1 MNSFSIAELTDKTF
15 FTEDVFLDKNFLLLN
30 SLCPFTESLKKMLSE
45 WKFTDIFTNG
55 NKGVA
60 LAKKEN
66 ALQYQNDSIQ
76 LAKADSEDF
85 TSVSFDEVGI
95 QPEQPKKEISGGVK
109 KAIQEANNN
118 ISSNEKSRMDIVQDV
133 YNEYMDYI
141 KAVYT
146 HYATHKVL
154 NYMELSESVKE
165 LCIFIK
171 DNRRFVLR
179 ITPSQDTITKNYL
192 ISHSMRSTVIAIVIG
207 LQLRM
212 TLSKLVDLG
221 ICCILHEIGQI
232 RLPPQLYMTD
242 RRLSPSER
250 TKLATHAVL
259 GFNIVKENNF
269 PSQIQLGVLEHHE
282 RENGTGYPR
291 RLTGSQIDIFAKII
305 GVACSFEAIT
315 APRHFRQ
322 ARSSYAAMVEILKN
336 EGKQFD
342 DTVIKALL
350 YSLSLFPIGA
360 YVYLVNGKIAQVTDA
375 SPASPGNPIVS
386 YLGEK
391 DSSGGPVTV
400 QTDNAQNKIVR
411 VLSKQE
417 VADVLKT
424 LNLKN

>member
-1 MNSFSIAELTDKTF
+1 MESFPVAGLADHTF
-15 FTEDVFLDKNFLLLN
+15 FTDDLFLDKDFLLLN
-30 SLCPFTESLKKMLSE
+30 SLCPFTDSLKKHLTE
-45 WKFTDIFTNG
+45 WRFTVVYSNG
-55 NKGVA
+55 RKGVA
-60 LAKKEN
+60 AADMTEVITREELKKS
-66 ALQYQNDSIQ
+66 DTG
-76 LAKADSEDF
+76 DF
-85 TSVSFDEVGI
+85 TSVSVEEVTGEKTA
-95 QPEQPKKEISGGVK
+95 QTAEIGGNVK
-109 KAIQEANNN
+109 KAIQEAN
-118 ISSNEKSRMDIVQDV
+118 SSTPGNEKSRMAVVQGV
-133 YNEYMDYI
+133 YNEYMNYI
-141 KAVYT
+141 NAVYT

-154 NYMELSESVKE
+154 NYTELSETVKE
-165 LCIFIK
+165 LCVFIK

-179 ITPSQDTITKNYL
+179 ITPSQETITKNYL

-207 LQLRM
+207 LQLRIP
-212 TLSKLVDLG
+212 LSKLVDLG

-242 RRLSPSER
+242 RRLSLSEK
-250 TKLATHAVL
+250 TKLASHAVL

-269 PSQIQLGVLEHHE
+269 PSQIQLGILEHHE
-282 RENGTGYPR
+282 RENGSGYPR
-291 RLTGSQIDIFAKII
+291 KLSGNQIDIFAKII

-322 ARSSYAAMVEILKN
+322 ARSTYEAMVEILKN

-375 SPASPGNPIVS
+375 SPASPGNPIVT
-386 YLGEK
+386 YLNEK
-391 DSSGGPVTV
+391 DSAGAPVTV

-417 VADVLKT
+417 VKDVLKA
-424 LNLKN
+424 LKIQN

>member
-1 MNSFSIAELTDKTF
+1 MESFPVAGLADHTF
-15 FTEDVFLDKNFLLLN
+15 FTDDLFLDKDFLLLN
-30 SLCPFTESLKKMLSE
+30 SLCPFTDSLKKHLTE
-45 WKFTDIFTNG
+45 WRFTVVYSNG
-55 NKGVA
+55 RKGVA
-60 LAKKEN
+60 AADMTEVITREELKKSN
-66 ALQYQNDSIQ
+66 TG
-76 LAKADSEDF
+76 DF
-85 TSVSFDEVGI
+85 TSVSVEEVTGEKTA
-95 QPEQPKKEISGGVK
+95 QTAEIGGNVK
-109 KAIQEANNN
+109 KAIQEAN
-118 ISSNEKSRMDIVQDV
+118 SSIPGNEKSRMAVVQGV
-133 YNEYMDYI
+133 YNEYMNYI
-141 KAVYT
+141 NAVYT

-154 NYMELSESVKE
+154 NYTELSETVKE
-165 LCIFIK
+165 LCVFIK

-179 ITPSQDTITKNYL
+179 ITPSQETITKNYL

-207 LQLRM
+207 LQLRIP
-212 TLSKLVDLG
+212 LSKLVDLG

-242 RRLSPSER
+242 RRLSLSEK
-250 TKLATHAVL
+250 TKLASHAVL

-269 PSQIQLGVLEHHE
+269 PSQIQLGILEHHE
-282 RENGTGYPR
+282 RENGSGYPR
-291 RLTGSQIDIFAKII
+291 KLSGNQIDIFAKII

-322 ARSSYAAMVEILKN
+322 ARSTYEAMVEILKN

-375 SPASPGNPIVS
+375 SPASPGNPIVT
-386 YLGEK
+386 YLNEK
-391 DSSGGPVTV
+391 DSAGAPVTV

-417 VADVLKT
+417 VKDVLKA
-424 LNLKN
+424 LKIQN

>member
-1 MNSFSIAELTDKTF
+1 MESFPVAGLADHTF
-15 FTEDVFLDKNFLLLN
+15 FTDDLFLDKDFLLLN
-30 SLCPFTESLKKMLSE
+30 SLCPFTDSLKKHLTE
-45 WKFTDIFTNG
+45 WRFTVVYSNG
-55 NKGVA
+55 RKGVA
-60 LAKKEN
+60 AADMTEVITREELKKS
-66 ALQYQNDSIQ
+66 DTG
-76 LAKADSEDF
+76 DF
-85 TSVSFDEVGI
+85 TSVSVEEVTGEKTA
-95 QPEQPKKEISGGVK
+95 QAAEIGGNVK
-109 KAIQEANNN
+109 KAIQEAN
-118 ISSNEKSRMDIVQDV
+118 SSAPGNEKSRMAVVQGV
-133 YNEYMDYI
+133 YNEYMNYI
-141 KAVYT
+141 NAVYT

-154 NYMELSESVKE
+154 NYTELSETVKE
-165 LCIFIK
+165 LCVFIK

-179 ITPSQDTITKNYL
+179 ITPSQETITKNYL

-207 LQLRM
+207 LQLRIP
-212 TLSKLVDLG
+212 LSKLVDLG

-242 RRLSPSER
+242 RRLSLSEK
-250 TKLATHAVL
+250 TKLASHAVL

-269 PSQIQLGVLEHHE
+269 PSQIQLGILEHHE
-282 RENGTGYPR
+282 RENGSGYPR
-291 RLTGSQIDIFAKII
+291 KLSGNQIDIFAKII

-322 ARSSYAAMVEILKN
+322 ARSTYEAMVEILKN

-375 SPASPGNPIVS
+375 SPTSPGNPIVT
-386 YLGEK
+386 YLNEK
-391 DSSGGPVTV
+391 DSAGAPVTV

-417 VADVLKT
+417 VKDVLKA
-424 LNLKN
+424 LKIQN

>member
-1 MNSFSIAELTDKTF
+1 MESFPVAGLADHTF
-15 FTEDVFLDKNFLLLN
+15 FTDDLFLDKDFLLLN
-30 SLCPFTESLKKMLSE
+30 SLCPFTDSLKKHLTE
-45 WKFTDIFTNG
+45 WRFTVVYSNG
-55 NKGVA
+55 RKGVA
-60 LAKKEN
+60 AADMTEVITREELKKS
-66 ALQYQNDSIQ
+66 DTG
-76 LAKADSEDF
+76 DF
-85 TSVSFDEVGI
+85 TSVSVEEVTGEKTA
-95 QPEQPKKEISGGVK
+95 QAAEIGGNVK
-109 KAIQEANNN
+109 KAIQEAN
-118 ISSNEKSRMDIVQDV
+118 SSAPGNEKSRMAVVQGV
-133 YNEYMDYI
+133 YNEYMNYI
-141 KAVYT
+141 NAVYT

-154 NYMELSESVKE
+154 NYTELSETVKE
-165 LCIFIK
+165 LCVFIK

-179 ITPSQDTITKNYL
+179 ITPSQETITKNYL

-207 LQLRM
+207 LQLRIP
-212 TLSKLVDLG
+212 LSKLVDLG

-242 RRLSPSER
+242 RRLSLSEK
-250 TKLATHAVL
+250 TKLASHAVL

-269 PSQIQLGVLEHHE
+269 PSQIQLGILEHHE
-282 RENGTGYPR
+282 RENGSGYPR
-291 RLTGSQIDIFAKII
+291 KLSGNQIDIFAKII

-322 ARSSYAAMVEILKN
+322 ARSTYEAMVEILKN

-375 SPASPGNPIVS
+375 SPASPGNPIVT
-386 YLGEK
+386 YLNEK
-391 DSSGGPVTV
+391 DSAGAPVTV

-417 VADVLKT
+417 VKDVLKA
-424 LNLKN
+424 LKIQN